1 MVVSLDF
8 KVKESPLYSLVE
20 AVIFE
25 KEMKVDEAIIVLQK
39 AYETI
44 TSKKKK
50 KKGAQLD
57 LDMRLK
63 VTLEDR
69 ASIMLKLIEYL
80 SIQKRFKEAKQIM
93 SDSITEFKETSQEI
107 RLLIANAE
115 LSVSF
120 GEIKQAINILKNI
133 DKTSSIW
140 VESQKRLAHM

>member
-1 MVVSLDF
+1 
-8 KVKESPLYSLVE
+8 
-20 AVIFE
+20 
-25 KEMKVDEAIIVLQK
+25 
-39 AYETI
+39 
-44 TSKKKK
+44 
-50 KKGAQLD
+50 
-57 LDMRLK
+57 MRLK

-80 SIQKRFKEAKQIM
+80 SVQKRFKEAKQIM
-93 SDSITEFKETSQEI
+93 SDSITEFKGTTQEI

-140 VESQKRLAHM
+140 VESQKRLANM

>member
-44 TSKKKK
+44 TAKKKK